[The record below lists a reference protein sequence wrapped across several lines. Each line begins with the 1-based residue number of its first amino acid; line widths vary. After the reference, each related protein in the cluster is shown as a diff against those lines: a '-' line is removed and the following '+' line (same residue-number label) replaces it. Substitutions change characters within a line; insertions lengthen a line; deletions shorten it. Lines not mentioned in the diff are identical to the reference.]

1 MIVVDTSA
9 LVAIVLKEPQAQACM
24 ETLIDADALL
34 ISAGTLTELL
44 IIASRRN
51 CVQDVNQLMTDLNFE
66 VVPVTQ
72 TSAYR
77 AAQAYQRWGKGVH
90 PARLNF
96 GDCFAYELAMSFQCP
111 LLYVGNDFAQTDVQ
125 SALQI

>member
-9 LVAIVLKEPQAQACM
+9 LIAIAQDEPQAQDCM
-24 ETLIDADALL
+24 KILSQAERIL

-44 IIASRRN
+44 ILASRRK
-51 CVQDVNQLMTDLNFE
+51 L
-66 VVPVTQ
+66 
-72 TSAYR
+72 R
-77 AAQAYQRWGKGVH
+77 AALSDLFVVLNPEVIPATADSAHRSAEAYEKWGKGVH

-111 LLYVGNDFAQTDVQ
+111 LLYIGQDFAQTDVQ
-125 SALQI
+125 SAL

>member
-9 LVAIVLKEPQAQACM
+9 LMAIAQNEPQARDCMQA
-24 ETLIDADALL
+24 LSRAKRIL

-44 IIASRRN
+44 ILSSRRKLRAVLN
-51 CVQDVNQLMTDLNFE
+51 TLLLDLDLE
-66 VVPVTQ
+66 VIPT
-72 TSAYR
+72 TADSARR
-77 AAQAYQRWGKGVH
+77 AAEAYEKWGKGVH
-90 PARLNF
+90 SARLNF

-125 SALQI
+125 SALPI

>member
-9 LVAIVLKEPQAQACM
+9 LLEIVLDKPCALDCM
-24 ETLIDADALL
+24 RALAKADKIL
-34 ISAGTLTELL
+34 ISAGTLTEAL
-44 IIASRRN
+44 IVAGRRN
-51 CVQDVNQLMTDLNFE
+51 VGAELKDLVDVLSLE
-66 VVPVTQ
+66 VIPT
-72 TSAYR
+72 TAESAHR
-77 AAQAYQRWGKGVH
+77 VAEAYEKWGKGVH
-90 PARLNF
+90 PAKLNF